1 MTIKEIKA
9 KSILRKHK
17 KIDSWF
23 LSGYGMNLYRGCAH
37 NCVYCDGRAEKYY
50 VEGEFGL
57 DVAVK
62 VNAIDILK
70 RELDPKRKRKPPRS
84 SYIMLGGGVGDCYQ
98 PADNKYSLSRQT
110 LELLD
115 FYNLPVHVLTKSTL
129 IERDM
134 DILKSINNKKRAV
147 ISFSFSSMDE
157 KISALFEPGVPAPD
171 KRLDTLLKFKKQGF
185 ACGMF
190 LMPVIPFITDG
201 PELIE
206 QSVKSAAKT
215 GLDFIIFGGMTL
227 KPGRQKDYFMNV
239 LRAFYPQLAP
249 QYDLIYTDSQW
260 GEATREYYQSI
271 NQTFFTL
278 ARAYGMPVRMPLRLY
293 SDILDEN
300 DRVVVLLEHIDY
312 LLKMKGE
319 RSYFGYA
326 AYSVSQVKEPLSSVR
341 EKLGTLKGVGPDIKR
356 VILDILDTGR
366 SSYYDKLSGNR
377 V

>member
-1 MTIKEIKA
+1 VTIKEIKA

-239 LRAFYPQLAP
+239 LRASYPQLAP

>member
-1 MTIKEIKA
+1 
-9 KSILRKHK
+9 
-17 KIDSWF
+17 
-23 LSGYGMNLYRGCAH
+23 MNLYRGCSH
-37 NCVYCDGRAEKYY
+37 NCVYCDGRAEGYY
-50 VEGEFGL
+50 VKGKFGQN
-57 DVAVK
+57 VAVK
-62 VNAIDILK
+62 INAIDILK
-70 RELDPKRKRKPPRS
+70 RELDPNRKRKPVKS
-84 SYIMLGGGVGDCYQ
+84 CYIMLGGGVGDCYQ

-115 FYNLPVHVLTKSTL
+115 FYNLTVHVLTKSTL

-157 KISALFEPGVPAPD
+157 KISALFEPGVPAPA
-171 KRLDTLLKFKKQGF
+171 KRLDSLLKFKKQGF

-201 PELIE
+201 PAFIE
-206 QSVKSAAKT
+206 QSVKAAAEA

-227 KPGRQKDYFMNV
+227 KPGRQKEYFMNV
-239 LRAFYPQLAP
+239 LHAFYPHLAP

-260 GEATREYYQSI
+260 GEAIREYYQSI

-278 ARAYGMPVRMPLRLY
+278 ARAYGIPVRMPLRLY
-293 SDILDEN
+293 SDILNEN

-326 AYSVSQVKEPLSSVR
+326 AWSVSQVKEPLSSAR
-341 EKLGTLKGVGPDIKR
+341 EKLGTLKGVGPGIKR
-356 VILDILDTGR
+356 VILNILDTGR
-366 SSYYDKLSGNR
+366 SSYYDKLSGNM